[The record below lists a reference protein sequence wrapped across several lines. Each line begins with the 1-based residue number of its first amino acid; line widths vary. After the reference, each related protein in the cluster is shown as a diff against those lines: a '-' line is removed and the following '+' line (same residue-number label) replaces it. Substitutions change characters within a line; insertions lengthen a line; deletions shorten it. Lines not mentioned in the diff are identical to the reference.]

1 VKNLDNTFL
10 LILLLSVVIYW
21 DWLSIAEKEIKLL
34 LLINS
39 FKWLTKNIP
48 EISCISRYCL

>member
-21 DWLSIAEKEIKLL
+21 DWLSIAEKE
-34 LLINS
+34 S
-39 FKWLTKNIP
+39 HHQRST
-48 EISCISRYCL
+48 RH